1 VAELRRPRDVPD
13 LLTDAGPAPAFT
25 PTLDTDADGVPDTAL
40 TDDGVDLVV
49 STDLDGDG
57 TADQVLR
64 IGPDGVVH
72 RVADPVQ
79 VLFGDLG
86 ASPD

>member
-1 VAELRRPRDVPD
+1 MAELRRPQDVPD
-13 LLTDAGPAPAFT
+13 LLAESVPAFN

-57 TADQVLR
+57 VADQVLR
-64 IGPDGVVH
+64 IGPDGVV
-72 RVADPVQ
+72 RRAADPLE

-86 ASPD
+86 APPD